1 MEVLPKRS
9 RWVWR
14 KDNLF
19 TGSCFLL
26 FGSVRRGYSLT
37 ALISLEM
44 QGFLHWQ
51 MIDFEGFFYLTW
63 TSDSSV
69 SLADSYTSSAQSWSA
84 GSQTHPGSQIPGEIF
99 IHHPARVEQRKKQRW
114 HKVANPN
121 RSRIA
126 LESTLYF
133 PKISKGCFFFLFIKT
148 TIFLLFRVF
157 SVLRNWMHSL
167 SPLQPLA
174 MWLGRKPDGINCI
187 KSEFLDP
194 PWKGRF
200 DIEIKDSKI

>member
-37 ALISLEM
+37 ALMSLEM

-51 MIDFEGFFYLTW
+51 MIDFEGFFTW
-63 TSDSSV
+63 HEQVTARCRWQTRTPVLPKAGVRVLRLILDRRFQARFSSTT
-69 SLADSYTSSAQSWSA
+69 LRGLNNA
-84 GSQTHPGSQIPGEIF
+84 E
-99 IHHPARVEQRKKQRW
+99 KRW

-133 PKISKGCFFFLFIKT
+133 PKISKGFFFFLFIKT
-148 TIFLLFRVF
+148 TIFLLFRCLV
-157 SVLRNWMHSL
+157 SWGIGCIPCLPCSHWRCDLV
-167 SPLQPLA
+167 
-174 MWLGRKPDGINCI
+174 GKDGINCM
-187 KSEFLDP
+187 KSEVLDP
-194 PWKGRF
+194 PWKGGF